1 MDLVK
6 PAIGLI
12 FWMTLSFGVVVFI
25 LGKYAWKPIL
35 KSLKDR
41 EGSIQ
46 DALDTAKR
54 TKEEMAALKSD
65 NEKLLNQARSERDL
79 MLKEARDTKD
89 AIIAEAKTKAAAEAS
104 KLTKAARE
112 AINTEKNAA
121 IAELKNQVAL
131 MSVEIAEKI
140 LRHELANDDKQK
152 ALMAD
157 LLKGVNLN

>member
-12 FWMTLSFGVVVFI
+12 FWMTLSFGIVLFI
-25 LGKYAWKPIL
+25 LGKFAWKPIL
-35 KSLKDR
+35 KALKDR

-46 DALDTAKR
+46 DALDTAKK
-54 TKEEMAALKSD
+54 TKLEMAALKAD
-65 NEKLLNQARSERDL
+65 NEKLLNQARAERDL

-89 AIIAEAKTKAAAEAS
+89 AIIAEAKTKATAEAN
-104 KLTKAARE
+104 KLLKSARE

-121 IAELKNQVAL
+121 ISELKSQVAKL
-131 MSVEIAEKI
+131 SVEVAEKI

-152 ALMAD
+152 QLMEN
-157 LLKGVNLN
+157 LLKDVNLN

>member
-12 FWMTLSFGVVVFI
+12 FWMTLSFGVVLFI

-54 TKEEMAALKSD
+54 TKEEMATLKAD
-65 NEKLLNQARSERDL
+65 NEKLLNHARAERDL

-89 AIIAEAKTKAAAEAS
+89 AIIAEAKTKASQEANKMIKS
-104 KLTKAARE
+104 ARE
-112 AINTEKNAA
+112 AINTEKMTA
-121 IAELKNQVAL
+121 IAELKSQVAK
-131 MSVEIAEKI
+131 MSIEIAEKI
-140 LRHELANDDKQK
+140 LRHELANDEKQK
-152 ALMAD
+152 ALMTN
-157 LLKGVNLN
+157 LLKDVNLN

>member
-65 NEKLLNQARSERDL
+65 NEKLLNQARAERDI

>member
-12 FWMTLSFGVVVFI
+12 FWMTLSFGIVLYI
-25 LGKYAWKPIL
+25 LGKFAWKPIL
-35 KSLKDR
+35 KALKDR

-54 TKEEMAALKSD
+54 TNAEMAALKSD
-65 NEKLLNQARSERDL
+65 NEKLLNQARAERDL

-89 AIIAEAKTKAAAEAS
+89 AIIAEAKSKATVEANKMIKS
-104 KLTKAARE
+104 ARE
-112 AINTEKNAA
+112 AINTEKMAA
-121 IAELKNQVAL
+121 IAELKSQVATL
-131 MSVEIAEKI
+131 SVDIAEKI

-152 ALMAD
+152 ALMTD
-157 LLKGVNLN
+157 LLKDVNLN

>member
-12 FWMTLSFGVVVFI
+12 FWMTLSFGIVLFI
-25 LGKYAWKPIL
+25 LGKFAWKPIL
-35 KSLKDR
+35 KALRDR

-46 DALDTAKR
+46 DALDTAKK
-54 TKEEMAALKSD
+54 TKLEMAALKAD
-65 NEKLLNQARSERDL
+65 NEKLLNQARAERDL

-89 AIIAEAKTKAAAEAS
+89 AIIAEAKTKATAEAN
-104 KLTKAARE
+104 KLMKSARE

-152 ALMAD
+152 ALMAN
-157 LLKGVNLN
+157 LLKDVNLN

>member
-12 FWMTLSFGVVVFI
+12 FWMTLSFGIVLFI

-35 KSLKDR
+35 KALRDR

-54 TKEEMAALKSD
+54 TKEEMVALKAD
-65 NEKLLNQARSERDL
+65 NEKLLMQARAERDL

-89 AIIAEAKTKAAAEAS
+89 VIIAEAKVKASAEGNKMIKS
-104 KLTKAARE
+104 ARE

-121 IAELKNQVAL
+121 IAELKSQVATL
-131 MSVEIAEKI
+131 SVEIAEKI

-152 ALMAD
+152 ALMTD
-157 LLKGVNLN
+157 LLKDVNLN